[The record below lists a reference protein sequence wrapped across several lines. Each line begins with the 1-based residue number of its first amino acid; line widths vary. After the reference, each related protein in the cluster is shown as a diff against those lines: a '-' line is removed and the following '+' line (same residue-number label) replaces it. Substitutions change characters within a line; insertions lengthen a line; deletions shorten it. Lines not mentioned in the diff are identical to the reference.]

1 MPRTETEAKT
11 KLVCT
16 RLTPIIGSVVFQQA
30 AQEGLTSSEWIR
42 NIIIKELR
50 ERQVL
55 PKIIFRLPES
65 KE

>member
-11 KLVCT
+11 RLVCT

-30 AQEGLTSSEWIR
+30 AQEGLTPSEWIR
-42 NIIIKELR
+42 NLIIKELR
-50 ERQVL
+50 ERGSL
-55 PKIIFRLPES
+55 PKMIFRMPEA